1 MRRHP
6 HLRRSGCVEHHV
18 RQLASCRLI
27 GEVTSVFPWS
37 KPEAS
42 AEQYGSLLNAVISRM
57 VASTKAAGPSL
68 ECALERGD
76 VGEMRN
82 AVRRAWREAEQWE
95 KQLRSVRPPAA
106 LKRFHRPFLRGIRA
120 LILGHGSMASLA
132 AGTARWWYGLADE
145 LLDEASAEM
154 RLSKGRDGGLYSSL
168 ELTAEAEWLLVE
180 D

>member
-1 MRRHP
+1 M
-6 HLRRSGCVEHHV
+6 L
-18 RQLASCRLI
+18 
-27 GEVTSVFPWS
+27 PWS

-42 AEQYGSLLNAVISRM
+42 VEQYGSLLNAVISRI

-82 AVRRAWREAEQWE
+82 AVKRAWREAEQWE
-95 KQLRSVRPPAA
+95 KQLRSVRPPPA
-106 LKRFHRPFLRGIRA
+106 LKRFHRAFLRGIRA
-120 LILGHGSMASLA
+120 FILGHGALA
-132 AGTARWWYGLADE
+132 ILATRSARWWYGLAVE
-145 LLDEASAEM
+145 LLTEASAEM
-154 RLSKGRDGGLYSSL
+154 RLIKARDGGLYFSL

>member
-1 MRRHP
+1 M
-6 HLRRSGCVEHHV
+6 
-18 RQLASCRLI
+18 
-27 GEVTSVFPWS
+27 FPWS

-106 LKRFHRPFLRGIRA
+106 LKRFHRPVLRGIRA